1 MTDSLGILGGMGPL
15 ASAEFLKTIYEFNIS
30 SSEQDSPACV
40 LYSDPS
46 VPDRTEAILNGSD
59 DLILERLTEALE
71 KLCQFNVGKIVIT
84 CVTSHHLLPRIAPHL
99 TENIISLVDLTLQE
113 VLGRQT
119 RCLLLCTNGARR
131 KRVFQQHRQWSEV
144 ERYVV
149 LPNDDDQVAIH
160 SLIYRLKQN
169 GSIKDA
175 IHCLSGILKKYELDS
190 FIAGCTEIHL
200 LTKYLMSG
208 ESRSREYGVI
218 DPLMTLAKNLKS
230 LTNA

>member
-59 DLILERLTEALE
+59 DLMLERLTEALE
-71 KLCQFNVGKIVIT
+71 KLHQLNAAKIVVT

-99 TENIISLVDLTLQE
+99 TENIVSLVDLIMKE
-113 VLGRQT
+113 VLSRQT
-119 RCLLLCTNGARR
+119 RSLLLCSEGTRR
-131 KRVFQQHRQWSEV
+131 KRLFQQHCQWIEA
-144 ERYVV
+144 EQYVV
-149 LPNDDDQVAIH
+149 LPNDEDQAAIH

-169 GSIKDA
+169 GSAKDA
-175 IHCLSGILKKYELDS
+175 MHCLSGILQKYELDS
-190 FIAGCTEIHL
+190 FIAGCTEVHL